1 MELTPSQEF
10 EKIFDEYADPIF
22 RHCFFRLFNRET
34 AKDLTQETF
43 MKTWDY
49 IGKGNKIDNMRAF
62 LYKVA
67 NNLVI
72 NEIKR
77 KKPEGS
83 LDEMSAET
91 DFDPISEHAMTDP
104 KAQSEEIEVLDKLKQ
119 LHPSYR
125 EVIIM
130 RYVDDL
136 NVKEIAKMLNET
148 ESNIS
153 VKIHRGIKKLQEIYK
168 IK

>member
-1 MELTPSQEF
+1 MNPSSQEF
-10 EKIFDEYADPIF
+10 ERTYDQYADAIF

-49 IGKGNKIDNMRAF
+49 IVKGNKIDNMRAF

-77 KKPEGS
+77 KKPDSS
-83 LDEMSAET
+83 LDQMSEET
-91 DFDPISEHAMTDP
+91 DFEPSENYRNNPMS
-104 KAQSEEIEVLDKLKQ
+104 KSEEIEVLDKIKSLN
-119 LHPSYR
+119 PSYR
-125 EVIIM
+125 NVLIM
-130 RYVDDL
+130 RYVNGL
-136 NVKEIAKMLNET
+136 EVKEIARLLGES

-168 IK
+168 I